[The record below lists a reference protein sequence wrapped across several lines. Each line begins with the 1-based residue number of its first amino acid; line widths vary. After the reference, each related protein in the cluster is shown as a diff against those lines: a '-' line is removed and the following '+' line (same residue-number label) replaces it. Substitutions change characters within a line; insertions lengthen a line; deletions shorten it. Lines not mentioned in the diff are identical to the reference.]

1 MILLV
6 SLDENHYP
14 KKKKKGGGGGGGG
27 LAQLNFSQG

>member
-6 SLDENHYP
+6 SLGENHYP
-14 KKKKKGGGGGGGG
+14 KKKKRGGGG